1 MGDLGMIIP
10 AGMLFAAF
18 LLKLPALCRNR
29 HDILLGAVCGLLL
42 MASLVFLLAAVPTIA
57 AINRVSGVPN
67 LAAPVVYSV
76 LTAFSGACL
85 VLIIIWRGGTTE
97 RTRRASRLCVIVYG
111 TVIVALNTLFVLGD
125 ASEERLRDFDTHYA
139 NTPFIREMIVLY
151 LLAHTMAA
159 VVTAALCWHWS
170 RRVTGELRAGLVLI
184 VIGYLLNLGFDGTK
198 LVAVAARWA
207 DEDWDWLSTRAAPP
221 LASLAAPLIGGG
233 FVLPLVT
240 QRLGI
245 GWRTAVRYRR
255 LGPLA
260 SRLNDAAG
268 GGAPGVTIG
277 PWASL
282 ELRLIRRE
290 AAIHDGIISLRP
302 YFDGAVREEV
312 LARALAQGHPPDEA
326 EILADAAMIAA
337 AGRAHEA
344 DPGRTSPTGD
354 GSSVQPSTRADDLVR
369 MSVAL
374 RTSPLVQEAARRAT
388 LSGA

>member
-1 MGDLGMIIP
+1 MGEMGMIIP
-10 AGMLFAAF
+10 AGLLFGAF

-29 HDILLGAVCGLLL
+29 QDILLGAVCGLLL

-57 AINRVSGVPN
+57 AINRVTGVAN
-67 LAAPVVYSV
+67 IAAPVVYSV

-85 VLIIIWRGGTTE
+85 VLIVIWRGGTTE
-97 RTRRASRLCVIVYG
+97 STRRTSRICVVSYG
-111 TVIVALNTLFVLGD
+111 AVIIALILLFLAGE
-125 ASEERLRDFDTHYA
+125 APEERLRDFDTHYA
-139 NTPFIREMIVLY
+139 RTPFIREMIVLY
-151 LLAHTMAA
+151 LLAHTAA
-159 VVTAALCWHWS
+159 VVVTAALCWHWS

-184 VIGYLLNLGFDGTK
+184 FIGYLLNLGFDGTK
-198 LVAVAARWA
+198 LVAVAARWTGR
-207 DEDWDWLSTRAAPP
+207 DWDWLSTQAAPP

-245 GWRTAVRYRR
+245 GWRAAVRYRR

-260 SRLNDAAG
+260 SRLTGAAG

-302 YFDGAVREEV
+302 YFDGTVRDEV
-312 LARALAQGHPPDEA
+312 HARALALGHSPEEA

-337 AGRAHEA
+337 AGLAYEA
-344 DPGRTSPTGD
+344 DPGRTVLAGD
-354 GSSVQPSTRADDLVR
+354 GRCVQPSTRADDLVR
-369 MSVAL
+369 MSLAL
-374 RTSPLVQEAARRAT
+374 RSSPLVHEASRRAA
-388 LSGA
+388 LSDV